1 MCSVIKSCEQLIDLI
16 APCAEN
22 SEPDEISRGKRRYKF
37 CKNESRVVYLLQE
50 GDFCLKIKGNNKI
63 LSIISAPYVMGFI
76 PSSQEVPLYLERVDY
91 GKIKHVDYELFWKLV
106 NEKNMFAE
114 VMNMLSAQYTDL
126 MEIVSLNKSTSS
138 EEVRSLVQRWQQIP
152 PHLHKRFS
160 VMYLIENS
168 SDLSKS
174 SISRVLKEM
183 KEMKER
189 GEISLDR
196 GRFDPVG

>member
-1 MCSVIKSCEQLIDLI
+1 MFSALKSSELIINSILSD
-16 APCAEN
+16 AEN

-37 CKNESRVVYLLQE
+37 YKNDSRVVYLLLE
-50 GDFCLKIKGNNKI
+50 GDFCLKTKGNNKI
-63 LSIISAPYVMGFI
+63 LSILSAPYIIGFI

-91 GKIKHVDYELFWKLV
+91 GKIKHIDYDSFWKFV
-106 NEKNMFAE
+106 NEKKMVDE
-114 VMNMLSAQYTDL
+114 VMNIMSAQYTDL
-126 MEIVSLNKSTSS
+126 MNVISLNKSTSS
-138 EEVRSLVQRWQQIP
+138 EEVRALVQRWQKIP
-152 PHLHKRFS
+152 QHLQKRFS

-183 KEMKER
+183 KES

-196 GRFDPVG
+196 GRFD

>member
-1 MCSVIKSCEQLIDLI
+1 MFSVIKSSEQLIDLI
-16 APCAEN
+16 APYAEN

-37 CKNESRVVYLLQE
+37 YKNGTRVVYLLLE

-63 LSIISAPYVMGFI
+63 LNILSAPYIIGFI

-91 GKIKHVDYELFWKLV
+91 GKVKHIDYDTFWRLV
-106 NEKNMFAE
+106 NENNMIDEA
-114 VMNMLSAQYTDL
+114 MNVISAQYADVVE
-126 MEIVSLNKSTSS
+126 MISLNKSTSS
-138 EEVRSLVQRWQQIP
+138 EEVRSLVRRWQQIP
-152 PHLHKRFS
+152 PHLQKRFS

-183 KEMKER
+183 KES

-196 GRFDPVG
+196 GRFD